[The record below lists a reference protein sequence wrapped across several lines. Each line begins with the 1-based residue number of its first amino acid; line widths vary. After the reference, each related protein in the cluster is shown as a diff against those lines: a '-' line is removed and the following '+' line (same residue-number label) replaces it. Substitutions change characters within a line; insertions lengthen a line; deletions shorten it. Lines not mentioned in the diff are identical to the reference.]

1 MMPPDTLLLLQLP
14 LLPYVEDARMVVAV
28 CILAA
33 NAYTDIRR
41 REVAGRDRHY
51 AAVAAA
57 SLLAFVG
64 VEGGWQDLPAIFGMV
79 AGITLSLVLWRCRVL
94 STGDCIILAAVS
106 AVLPSYGGI
115 YFVPVLVA
123 LVSLVAMAFLLPM
136 YNLTLNMLQYAS
148 PGGRPLFG
156 AYPRAG
162 AWKRAACMF
171 TAHHKRPWERYVV
184 PVWEDGDGSFSVRH
198 TVPFDRRNWDTV
210 ETGRLVVVT
219 APVVP
224 FFLVS
229 LLLVV
234 VTAIFTAL

>member
-1 MMPPDTLLLLQLP
+1 MIPPD
-14 LLPYVEDARMVVAV
+14 LLPYAEDGRMVAAV
-28 CILAA
+28 CMLAA
-33 NAYTDIRR
+33 NAYTDMRR

-57 SLLAFVG
+57 GLVVFAVA
-64 VEGGWQDLPAIFGMV
+64 EGGWQDLPAIFSMV
-79 AGITLSLVLWRCRVL
+79 AGITISLAFWRCRVL
-94 STGDCIILAAVS
+94 STGDCIVLAAMS

-115 YFVPVLVA
+115 YFVPA
-123 LVSLVAMAFLLPM
+123 LIALMSMWMLSFLLPM
-136 YNLTLNMLQYAS
+136 YNLILNILQYAS

-171 TAHHKRPWERYVV
+171 TAHHKRPWEKYVV

-198 TVPFDRRNWDTV
+198 TVPFEKRNWDAV
-210 ETGRLVVVT
+210 KTGQLVIVT

-224 FFLVS
+224 FFLAA
-229 LLLVV
+229 LLLIV
-234 VTAIFTAL
+234 VTAVFTAL